1 MKRIVGIIFLSLLFA
16 CSRQETSA
24 DREQEQEI
32 EQSESVLLVFDYL
45 KHQVS
50 KNKISINSND
60 LKLITETTDH
70 LGITHIKFQQVFQSV
85 PVWNKEL
92 FAHINKQKK
101 VFRVDQNVVV
111 IPKKL
116 NVQPKLP
123 IKEIA
128 SYALKTMDKK
138 ASWQVKKPKL
148 IIYINSDGTATLAY
162 HVELEGGLLTEFVV
176 LNAKN
181 GDLLHR
187 ITGTYTQE

>member
-1 MKRIVGIIFLSLLFA
+1 MKKIVGIIFLSLLFA

-24 DREQEQEI
+24 DREQEM
-32 EQSESVLLVFDYL
+32 EQSESVLLIFDYL

-50 KNKISINSND
+50 ENKISIDSND

-70 LGITHIKFQQVFQSV
+70 LGMTHVKFQQVFQSV

-101 VFRVDQNVVV
+101 VFRVDQNVVL
-111 IPKKL
+111 IPKEF
-116 NVQPKLP
+116 NVQPKLS
-123 IKEIA
+123 IEKIV
-128 SYALKTMDKK
+128 SYALKAMDKK

-162 HVELEGGLLTEFVV
+162 HVELEDGLLTEFVV
-176 LNAKN
+176 LNAAN

-187 ITGTYTQE
+187 ITGIYTQE